1 MNKDVYKR
9 IMLIG
14 IKYLPALFAL
24 ITACKILLLNVNSIE
39 NMSYIEP
46 VHWLNLLL
54 SAIGIGTTY
63 CAGRC
68 LGFCWKH
75 RSLCRIAIYGMI
87 FYIGVLIFA
96 VPASAVSYVCY
107 AYMIITIITVLL
119 YGECK

>member
-39 NMSYIEP
+39 NMSYVEP

-75 RSLCRIAIYGMI
+75 RSLCRMAIYGMI
-87 FYIGVLIFA
+87 FYIIVLIFA

>member
-1 MNKDVYKR
+1 
-9 IMLIG
+9 MLIG

-39 NMSYIEP
+39 NMSYVEP

-68 LGFCWKH
+68 SGFCWKH
-75 RSLCRIAIYGMI
+75 RSLCRMAIYGMI
-87 FYIGVLIFA
+87 FYIIVLIFA
-96 VPASAVSYVCY
+96 VPASAVSYICY